1 MTLEEIIHRSGN
13 LPAFHIVDAV
23 NQSLSEHDSL
33 VVTAPPGAGKS
44 TLLPLTI
51 LLGMKSPGK
60 VLMLEPRRIAAK
72 QIAERMAHILGEPVG
87 QSVGYRIRF
96 DSKVSSNTR
105 IEVLTEGI
113 LSRMLIDDATL
124 DGVSVVIF
132 DEFHERSI
140 NSDLALALTRQ
151 AQQLIRP
158 DLKIVIM
165 SATIDTSLI
174 CQTLQAPLIESEG
187 KMFPV
192 TIHHSEEDLDRYQ
205 CAPTVSAAILKAYRE
220 HEGSILAFLPGQG
233 EIEKCQELLSSSL
246 PHVYPLYGNLSPEL
260 QQQAIAPSATGER
273 KVVLA
278 TPIAETSLTIEGVR
292 IVIDS
297 GLCRRL
303 VYDNRTGLSH
313 LETVRISMDMAT
325 QRSGRAGRLTEGV
338 CFRLWTLASEH
349 QMEEQRK
356 AEIEEADLAP
366 TLLSIYAFGEN
377 DISSLPWL
385 TPPPTGNVIQAQQ
398 LLESLGAIHQNAI
411 TPLGKKMAQL
421 PCHPRISRM
430 ILSAKNPAQ
439 KSLACDIAA
448 LLEEKDPMNEMGESD
463 MSIRL
468 STLHLLRK
476 KKALGKWTRIA
487 KIAQEYHKMVR
498 IEEDNEDVIPEEVGL
513 LVAYAYPERI
523 GMSIDNLGNF
533 KLASGDKVQIDSTD
547 TMSAYKWI
555 AIASLFTGAATS
567 FSRSGRVFLAAPLN
581 IESLE
586 QDDAENLITER
597 EHLTWDSKQGAVVM
611 QRERRIGKL
620 IISSKPIH
628 AASPKE
634 MVRIVCEA
642 IKKEGLSM
650 LDWNDHVQQLQRR
663 VAQVALWHP
672 ELGIPDISTS
682 TLMNTAKEWLPFY
695 LEQGEKVK
703 SSIAE
708 LKKINLQEVL
718 WALIPYELQLEI
730 DRLAPT
736 HIQVPT
742 GSRIRVDY
750 RLGAEVPVLSVRL
763 QECFGLA
770 ETPCVN
776 GGKQAVLMEL
786 LSPGFKPVQLT
797 QDLSS
802 FWHGTY
808 FEVRKEL
815 KRRYPK
821 HYWPENP
828 WEAEAVRGV
837 KR

>member
-13 LPAFHIVDAV
+13 LPASHIADTV
-23 NQSLSEHDSL
+23 NEHLKEHKSLI
-33 VVTAPPGAGKS
+33 VTAPPGAGKS

-51 LLGMKSPGK
+51 LSGMKSSGK

-72 QIAERMAHILGEPVG
+72 QIAERMAHILDEPIG
-87 QSVGYRIRF
+87 QTVGYRVRF
-96 DSKVSSNTR
+96 DCKISSSTR

-140 NSDLALALTRQ
+140 NSDLALTLTRQ
-151 AQQLIRP
+151 AQQIIRP
-158 DLKIVIM
+158 DLRIVVM
-165 SATIDTSLI
+165 SATIDTTHI
-174 CQTLQAPLIESEG
+174 CQSLQAPLIESEG
-187 KMFPV
+187 KMYPV
-192 TIHHSEEDLDRYQ
+192 TIYHSEDDLDRYQ
-205 CAPTVSAAILKAYRE
+205 CVQAVSVAIQKAYRE
-220 HEGSILAFLPGQG
+220 HDGSILAFLPGQG
-233 EIEKCQELLSSSL
+233 EIEKCLELLKPSI
-246 PHVYPLYGNLSPEL
+246 PHVYPLYGNLAPEL
-260 QQQAIAPSATGER
+260 QQQAIAPSATRER

-313 LETVRISMDMAT
+313 LETVRISMDMAQ
-325 QRSGRAGRLTEGV
+325 QRSDRAGRLTEGI
-338 CFRLWTLASEH
+338 CYRLWTLATEH
-349 QMEEQRK
+349 QMAEQRK

-366 TLLSIYAFGEN
+366 MLLSIYAFGEN
-377 DISSLPWL
+377 NVASLPWL
-385 TPPPTGNVIQAQQ
+385 TPPPTSNAIKAKL
-398 LLESLGAIHQNAI
+398 LLESLGAIHQNTI

-430 ILSAKNPAQ
+430 ILSSKNPAQ

-448 LLEEKDPMNEMGESD
+448 LLEEKDPMTDMGNSD
-463 MSIRL
+463 MSIRI
-468 STLHLLRK
+468 STLRLLRK
-476 KKALGKWTRIA
+476 KKTLGKWTRMA
-487 KIAQEYHKMVR
+487 KIAREYHKMAK
-498 IEEDNEDVIPEEVGL
+498 IEENNTAPAPEEIGL

-533 KLASGDKVQIDSTD
+533 KLASGDNVMINTSD
-547 TMSAYKWI
+547 MVSAHKWI
-555 AIASLFTGAATS
+555 AVASLFTGPSTS
-567 FSRSGRVFLAAPLN
+567 LARPGRVFLAAPLN
-581 IESLE
+581 IKGLE
-586 QDDAENLITER
+586 QDDAEGLITECD
-597 EHLTWDSKQGAVVM
+597 HLTWDSKLGLVVM

-620 IISSKPIH
+620 IISSKPLH
-628 AASPKE
+628 DANPKE
-634 MVRIVCEA
+634 IVRIVCEA

-650 LDWNDHVQQLQRR
+650 LDWNEHVQQLQRR

-672 ELGIPDISTS
+672 KLGIPDISTP
-682 TLMNTAKEWLPFY
+682 TLMSTAQEWLPFY
-695 LEQGEKVK
+695 LEQGERIK
-703 SSIAE
+703 SSTAE

-718 WALIPYELQLEI
+718 WALIPYELQQEI
-730 DRLAPT
+730 EKLAPT

-750 RLGAEVPVLSVRL
+750 RVGAEAPILSVRL

-770 ETPCVN
+770 ETPRVN
-776 GGKQAVLMEL
+776 DGKQPVLMEL

-802 FWHGTY
+802 FWHKTY
-808 FEVRKEL
+808 FDVRKEM

>member
-13 LPAFHIVDAV
+13 LPASHIADTV
-23 NQSLSEHDSL
+23 NEHLKEHKSLI
-33 VVTAPPGAGKS
+33 VTAPPGAGKS

-51 LLGMKSPGK
+51 LSGMKSSGK

-72 QIAERMAHILGEPVG
+72 QIAERMAHILDEPIG
-87 QSVGYRIRF
+87 QTVGYRVRF
-96 DSKVSSNTR
+96 DSKISPSTR
-105 IEVLTEGI
+105 IEVLTEGV

-151 AQQLIRP
+151 AQQIIRP
-158 DLKIVIM
+158 DLKIVVM
-165 SATIDTSLI
+165 SATIDATHI
-174 CQTLQAPLIESEG
+174 CQSLQAPLIESEG
-187 KMFPV
+187 KMYPV
-192 TIHHSEEDLDRYQ
+192 TIYHNENDLDRYQ
-205 CAPTVSAAILKAYRE
+205 CVQTVSVAILKAYRE
-220 HEGSILAFLPGQG
+220 HDGSILAFLPGQG
-233 EIEKCQELLSSSL
+233 EIEKCLELLKPSI
-246 PHVYPLYGNLSPEL
+246 PHVYPLYGNLAPEL
-260 QQQAIAPSATGER
+260 QQQAIVPSATGER

-303 VYDNRTGLSH
+303 VYDNRTGLTH
-313 LETVRISMDMAT
+313 LETVRISMDMAK
-325 QRSGRAGRLTEGV
+325 QRSGRAGRLTEGI
-338 CFRLWTLASEH
+338 CYRLWTLATEH
-349 QMEEQRK
+349 QMAEQRK

-366 TLLSIYAFGEN
+366 MLLSIYAFGEN
-377 DISSLPWL
+377 NVASLPWL
-385 TPPPTGNVIQAQQ
+385 IPPPTNNVIKAKL

-430 ILSAKNPAQ
+430 ILSSKNPAQ

-448 LLEEKDPMNEMGESD
+448 LLEEKDPMTDMGNSD
-463 MSIRL
+463 MSTRI
-468 STLHLLRK
+468 STLRLLRK
-476 KKALGKWTRIA
+476 KKTLGKWIRMSKIAREYHKIA
-487 KIAQEYHKMVR
+487 KI
-498 IEEDNEDVIPEEVGL
+498 EENNTAPVPEEIGL

-533 KLASGDKVQIDSTD
+533 KLASGDNVMINTSD
-547 TMSAYKWI
+547 MVSAHKWI
-555 AIASLFTGAATS
+555 SVASLFTGTS
-567 FSRSGRVFLAAPLN
+567 NSLAHPGRVFLAAPLN
-581 IESLE
+581 IKGLE
-586 QDDAENLITER
+586 QDDAEGLITECD
-597 EHLTWDSKQGAVVM
+597 HLTWDSKLGLVVM

-620 IISSKPIH
+620 IISSKPLH
-628 AASPKE
+628 NANPKE
-634 MVRIVCEA
+634 IVRIVCEA
-642 IKKEGLSM
+642 IQKEGLSI
-650 LDWNDHVQQLQRR
+650 LDWNEHVQQLQRR

-672 ELGIPDISTS
+672 ELGIPDISTP
-682 TLMNTAKEWLPFY
+682 TLMSTAQEWLPFY
-695 LEQGEKVK
+695 LEQGERIK
-703 SSIAE
+703 SSTAE

-718 WALIPYELQLEI
+718 WALIPYELQQKIEK
-730 DRLAPT
+730 LAPT

-750 RLGAEVPVLSVRL
+750 RVGAEAPILSVRL

-770 ETPCVN
+770 ETPKVN
-776 GGKQAVLMEL
+776 GGKQPVLMEL

-802 FWHGTY
+802 FWHRTY
-808 FEVRKEL
+808 FDVRKEM